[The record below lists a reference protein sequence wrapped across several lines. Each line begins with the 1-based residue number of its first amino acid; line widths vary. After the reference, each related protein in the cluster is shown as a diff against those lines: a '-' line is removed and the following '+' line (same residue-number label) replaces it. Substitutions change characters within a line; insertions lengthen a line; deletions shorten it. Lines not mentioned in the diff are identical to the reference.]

1 MLICFRGVKMKKIS
15 LIFIFLATITLLFGC
30 VGENAV
36 PSQEATLPENS
47 VGDGTDGTQNVS
59 PGDTESSEE
68 EDVSAGEFEQSDKN
82 EVTYLLSVADGLNI
96 RQEPSAQSA
105 SLGHI
110 DKGDMVGFYGET
122 EGWYKTFYCGKEA
135 YVKKEYCELFVME
148 KGDEAV
154 EKVIEVGVKL
164 LGTPYVYGAVR
175 YHDGE
180 GNLLK
185 GFDERRFDCSS
196 FTQYMYYIG
205 AGVCLDLTTRTQILQ
220 GTSVDDVQRGDLM
233 FFTNASRKN
242 LTGIERVGHVA
253 LYLGD
258 GYILH
263 TASDYAVI
271 EKISATR
278 QSYFISATRYL

>member
-1 MLICFRGVKMKKIS
+1 MKKIS
-15 LIFIFLATITLLFGC
+15 LFFIFLATVSLLFGC
-30 VGENAV
+30 VGKE
-36 PSQEATLPENS
+36 PP
-47 VGDGTDGTQNVS
+47 TQNGETVLTEN
-59 PGDTESSEE
+59 PFTTEEEGDRTEVLEDNGEETSDSEE
-68 EDVSAGEFEQSDKN
+68 TLAPDDTLASDDTLA
-82 EVTYLLSVADGLNI
+82 TYLRSLADGLNV
-96 RQEPSAQSA
+96 REAPSVQSV

-110 DKGDMVGFYGET
+110 DKGDTVGYYGEAD
-122 EGWYKTFYCGKEA
+122 GWYKTYYCGKEA

-278 QSYFISATRYL
+278 QSYFISANRYL

>member
-1 MLICFRGVKMKKIS
+1 MKKIS
-15 LIFIFLATITLLFGC
+15 VLFIFLATVSLLFGC
-30 VGENAV
+30 VGESAI
-36 PSQEATLPENS
+36 PSLEETTLPGNSDTDSGGVTGQNGLPDDKDPSKDEEN
-47 VGDGTDGTQNVS
+47 
-59 PGDTESSEE
+59 TES
-68 EDVSAGEFEQSDKN
+68 GGMEQSDAKKA
-82 EVTYLLSVADGLNI
+82 TYLLSVADGLNV
-96 RQEPSAQSA
+96 RSAPSAQSA

-122 EGWYKTFYCGKEA
+122 DGWYKTYYRGKEA
-135 YVKKEYCELFVME
+135 YVKKEYCELYVME
-148 KGDEAV
+148 TADETV

-164 LGTPYVYGAVR
+164 LGTPYVYGAIR
-175 YHDGE
+175 YHDGD

-205 AGVCLDLTTRTQILQ
+205 AEICLDLTTRTQILQ

-242 LTGIERVGHVA
+242 LSGIERVGHVA

-278 QSYFISATRYL
+278 QSYFISANRYL

>member
-1 MLICFRGVKMKKIS
+1 MKKIS
-15 LIFIFLATITLLFGC
+15 LFFIFLATVSLLVGC
-30 VGENAV
+30 VGEETI
-36 PSQEATLPENS
+36 PTQEGTTLPENS
-47 VGDGTDGTQNVS
+47 LTTDVTDDVTDDVTAVIHDGNDS
-59 PGDTESSEE
+59 AEE
-68 EDVSAGEFEQSDKN
+68 NETSVPEER
-82 EVTYLLSVADGLNI
+82 EVTYLRSLADGLNV
-96 RQEPSAQSA
+96 RQAPSVQSV
-105 SLGHI
+105 SYGHI
-110 DKGDMVGFYGET
+110 DKGDMVGYYGET
-122 EGWYKTFYCGKEA
+122 DGWYKTFYCGKEA
-135 YVKKEYCELFVME
+135 YVKKEYCGFYVME

-175 YHDGE
+175 YHDGD

-278 QSYFISATRYL
+278 QSYFISANRYL